1 MSRYK
6 AFAIHLGIS
15 LAIFLFLLMLI
26 VFVWYPQ
33 PYFAADGG
41 WQGIRLIAGVDLVL
55 GPLLTLVV
63 FKAGKPGLR
72 FDLTLIGLAQAAA
85 LAVGIYLVHDQR
97 TAMVVY
103 ADGAFYSLNSQQ
115 IHDAG
120 ERAATLQRAASR
132 APAFAYVQLPEDK
145 KAALDVKMRI
155 FKDGRPLYLRGEL
168 YEPLDTRALPAVIAR
183 GADVQALTQAHPE
196 EQAVLTRFLDKQKQP
211 AEAFV
216 FVPLYCR
223 YDDVLLVLDKRDG
236 RIVDALDIQPPPLL

>member
-6 AFAIHLGIS
+6 AFTIHLGIS
-15 LAIFLFLLMLI
+15 LLIFLFLLALI

-55 GPLLTLVV
+55 GPLLTLIVYR
-63 FKAGKPGLR
+63 AGKPGLR
-72 FDLTLIGLAQAAA
+72 LDLTLIGLAQAAA
-85 LAVGIYLVHDQR
+85 LAVGIYLVQDQR

-103 ADGAFYSLNSQQ
+103 ADGAFYSLNSEQ

-120 ERAATLQRAASR
+120 ERAAALQDAAAG
-132 APAFAYVQLPEDK
+132 APAYAYVHLPEDK

-155 FKDGRPLYLRGEL
+155 FKDSRPLYLRGEL
-168 YEPLDTRALPAVIAR
+168 YEPLDKRALPAVIAR
-183 GADVQALTQAHPE
+183 GADIQALTRARPE
-196 EQAVLTRFLDKQKQP
+196 DQAVLAQFLQEQQQP

-223 YDDVLLVLDKRDG
+223 YRDALLVLDKRDG
-236 RIVDALDIQPPPLL
+236 KIVDALDIQPSPLL

>member
-15 LAIFLFLLMLI
+15 LAIFLVLLALI

-55 GPLLTLVV
+55 GPLLTLIVY
-63 FKAGKPGLR
+63 KAGKRGLR
-72 FDLTLIGLAQAAA
+72 FDLALIGLAQASA
-85 LAVGIYLVHDQR
+85 LAVGIHLVHDQR

-103 ADGAFYSLNSQQ
+103 ADGAFYSLNSDQ

-120 ERAATLQRAASR
+120 ERASALQRAAVR
-132 APAFAYVQLPEDK
+132 APAYAYVQLPEDK

-155 FKDGRPLYLRGEL
+155 FKDARPLYLRGEL
-168 YEPLDTRALPAVIAR
+168 YEPLDARALPAVIAR
-183 GADVQALTQAHPE
+183 GADVQALTQARTE
-196 EQAVLTRFLDKQKQP
+196 EQVVLARFLAEQKQA

-223 YDDVLLVLDKRDG
+223 YRDTLLVLNKRDG
-236 RIVDALDIQPPPLL
+236 RIVDALDIQPPPLP